1 MASYKVISMDCEAT
15 GLHSQYGAE
24 PFLFTFCDENLKSSH
39 VEFSVNPRTRKVR
52 YTKAGLLEVRNKL
65 RDKIVVFH
73 HAKFDI
79 NMAATAGLY
88 LFIPEWRTSCQPINF
103 AKTEPVF
110 KFRVDGI
117 EDTFNAAHICYSDEQ
132 HGLKYLAAR
141 YLDIPTNDEKEL
153 KKAVL
158 EARRIGKSKG
168 YKLGVNY
175 KGENEPLYDYWL
187 PKAID
192 PKSTVCLKYGSKD
205 AYRTI
210 LLHLLLEEIMEEI
223 PSFRKSYE
231 EEMDLVGELYAMERL
246 GITLHKRN
254 LRLLTEEIKSK
265 IAPQEKTV
273 LDIGRKHH
281 SKEFN
286 YRSPI
291 HLPQLLFGY
300 AVHSGKRRDFEGKS
314 FGLEPLWLTAGKSPS
329 CDKEVIPK
337 LIKRCQKEPKKH
349 ATALKFLEAKYDM
362 SKFIKGAEALAS
374 YKQASL
380 DDPVDSRLHNLQ
392 FSLNQNG
399 TRLTRLSSSDP
410 FNSQNVSK
418 KAEVKVRS
426 VFTPRKGCVWYSL
439 DGTQLELAILA
450 YASQDKRMLK
460 AIADKEDFHDMVM
473 RELFW
478 EEAKKSKDEARTKAK
493 AVNFRVVYGGD
504 GAAIDAIGGPGTYK
518 RFAARFPGLP
528 AYMAATIAF
537 CKKHGYIETLS
548 GRRLYVDPRR
558 AKTKAV
564 NGVVQGTAGEWGKR
578 CITRIS
584 RKGLVDWKTSRIVL
598 QIHDELILEYPK
610 SEPLST
616 IVAVCKEMRL
626 AARDLNFKV
635 GVDVKLIKNNWAE
648 KESIDL

>member
-1 MASYKVISMDCEAT
+1 MSKYEKISLDTECT
-15 GLHSQYGAE
+15 GLHSQYGGE
-24 PFLFTFCDENLKSSH
+24 PFLFTFCDENLKTSH
-39 VEFSVNPRTRKVR
+39 VEFSVNPKTRKVR
-52 YTKAGLLEVRNKL
+52 YTKAGLLEVRDKI
-65 RDKIVVFH
+65 RDKTVVFH

-79 NMAATAGLY
+79 NMTATAGLY
-88 LFIPEWRTSCQPINF
+88 LYIPEWRTACQPINF
-103 AKTEPVF
+103 ERTEPVA
-110 KFRVDGI
+110 KFRVNAI
-117 EDTFNAAHICYSDEQ
+117 EDTFNSSHICYSDEQ
-132 HGLKYLAAR
+132 HGLKYLASR
-141 YLDIPTNDEKEL
+141 YLDIKDDDEKAL
-153 KKAVL
+153 KQAVV
-158 EARRIGKSKG
+158 EARRIGKAKG
-168 YKLGVNY
+168 WNLGITY
-175 KGENEPLYDYWL
+175 KGEAEPLYDYWM
-187 PKAID
+187 PKAAN
-192 PKSTVCLKYGSKD
+192 PKSKECLTYGLKD
-205 AYRTI
+205 AYRTM
-210 LLHLLLEEIMEEI
+210 LLHLLLEEIMEEN

-254 LRLLTEEIKSK
+254 LRLLTQEIKAK
-265 IAPQEKTV
+265 IAPQEKIV
-273 LDIGRKHH
+273 LDIGKKRFGKD
-281 SKEFN
+281 FN

-300 AVHSGKRRDFEGKS
+300 AVHTGKRRDFEKKS
-314 FGLEPLWLTAGKSPS
+314 FGLPVLWLTKGKSPC
-329 CDKEVIPK
+329 CDKEIIPR
-337 LIKRCQKEPKKH
+337 LIKHCKKEPKKH
-349 ATALKFLEAKYDM
+349 ATALKFLEAKQDM

-380 DDPVDSRLHNLQ
+380 NDEVDSRLHNLQ

-426 VFTPRKGCVWYSL
+426 VFTPRKGCVWYSI

-460 AIADKEDFHDMVM
+460 AIADREDFHDMVM
-473 RELFW
+473 RELFA
-478 EEAKKSKDEARTKAK
+478 EEAKKSKEEARTKAK

-528 AYMAATIAF
+528 DYMEATIAF

-548 GRRLYVDPRR
+548 GRRLYVDVRR

-564 NGVVQGTAGEWGKR
+564 NGVIQGTAGEWGKR
-578 CITRIS
+578 CISRIS
-584 RKGLVDWKTSRIVL
+584 KKGLVDWQTSRIVL

-616 IVAVCKEMRL
+616 ISAVCKEMRL

-635 GVDVKLIKNNWAE
+635 GVDVKLIRNNWAE
-648 KESIDL
+648 KEPVDL

>member
-1 MASYKVISMDCEAT
+1 MSKYEKISMDCEAT
-15 GLHSQYGAE
+15 GLYTQYGAE
-24 PFLFTFCDENLKSSH
+24 PFLFTFCDENLKQSH
-39 VEFSVNPRTRKVR
+39 VEFSVNPKTRKVR
-52 YTKAGLLEVRNKL
+52 YTKAGLLEVRDKI
-65 RDKIVVFH
+65 RDKTVVFH

-79 NMAATAGLY
+79 NMAAMAGIY
-88 LFIPEWRTSCQPINF
+88 IYIPEWRISCQPINF
-103 AKTEPVF
+103 AKTDPVT
-110 KFRVDGI
+110 KFRVNGI

-132 HGLKYLAAR
+132 HGLKYLAFR
-141 YLDIPTNDEKEL
+141 YLDIRDDDEKEL
-153 KKAVL
+153 QEAVVQ
-158 EARRIGKSKG
+158 ARRIGKSRG

-187 PKAID
+187 PKAINS
-192 PKSTVCLKYGSKD
+192 KSTVCLKYGGKD

-210 LLHLLLEEIMEEI
+210 LLHFLLEDIMEEN

-246 GITLHKRN
+246 GITLHKKN
-254 LRLLTEEIKSK
+254 LATLTAEIKNK
-265 IAPQEKTV
+265 IAPQEKIV
-273 LDIGRKHH
+273 VDIGKKRH
-281 SKEFN
+281 SPNFN

-291 HLPQLLFGY
+291 DLPQLIFGY
-300 AVHSGKRRDFEGKS
+300 AVHSGKRRDFDKS
-314 FGLEPLWLTAGKSPS
+314 FNLPILWLTKGGSPC

-337 LIKRCQKEPKKH
+337 LIKHCKKQPKKH
-349 ATALKFLEAKYDM
+349 ATAIKFLEAKQDM

-374 YKQASL
+374 YKLAAL
-380 DDPVDSRLHNLQ
+380 DDEVDSRLHNLK

-426 VFTPRKGCVWYSL
+426 VFTPRKGCVWYSI

-450 YASQDKRMLK
+450 YASQDKRMLQ
-460 AIADKEDFHDMVM
+460 AIKDKEDFHDMVM
-473 RELFW
+473 KELFA
-478 EEAKKSKDEARTKAK
+478 EEAKVSKEEARTKAK

-504 GAAIDAIGGPGTYK
+504 GAAIDAIGGPGTYS
-518 RFAARFPGLP
+518 RFKARFPGLP
-528 AYMAATIAF
+528 AYMQKCIAF
-537 CKKHGYIETLS
+537 CRQHGYIETLS
-548 GRRLYVDPRR
+548 GRRLYVETRR

-598 QIHDELILEYPK
+598 QIHDEVILEYPK

-616 IVAVCKEMRL
+616 IAAVCKEMRL

-635 GVDVKLIKNNWAE
+635 GVDVKVIKSNWAE
-648 KESIDL
+648 KESVTL

>member
-1 MASYKVISMDCEAT
+1 MASYKVISLDCEAT
-15 GLHSQYGAE
+15 GLFTQYGAE
-24 PFLFTFCDENLKSSH
+24 PFLFTFCDENLKESH
-39 VEFSVNPRTRKVR
+39 VEFSVNPKTRQVK
-52 YTKAGLLEVRNKL
+52 YTTAGLKEI
-65 RDKIVVFH
+65 RDKIRDKKVVFH

-79 NMAATAGLY
+79 NMAAAAGLY
-88 LFIPEWRTSCQPINF
+88 LYIPEWRISCQPINF
-103 AKTEPVF
+103 ERKPSVF
-110 KFRVDGI
+110 KFRVDSI
-117 EDTFNAAHICYSDEQ
+117 EDTFNSAHVCYSDEQ
-132 HGLKYLAAR
+132 HGLKYLSFR
-141 YLDIPTNDEKEL
+141 YLDIRDDDEKAL
-153 KKAVL
+153 KQAVNS
-158 EARRIGKSKG
+158 ARAIGRKRG
-168 YKLGVNY
+168 WKLGENY
-175 KGENEPLYDYWL
+175 KGESEPLYDYWM
-187 PKAID
+187 PKAVD
-192 PKSTVCLKYGSKD
+192 PKSKVCLTYGLKD
-205 AYRTI
+205 ARRTI
-210 LLHLLLEEIMEEI
+210 LLYYLLEEVMDET
-223 PSFRKSYE
+223 PSLRKSYE
-231 EEMDLVGELYAMERL
+231 EEMDLVGDIYAMERL
-246 GITLHKRN
+246 GITLHKKN
-254 LRLLTEEIKSK
+254 LTKLTQEIKSK
-265 IAPQEKTV
+265 IAPQEKIV
-273 LDIGRKHH
+273 LDIGRKRH

-314 FGLEPLWLTAGKSPS
+314 FGLTPLWLTAGKSPS

-337 LIKRCQKEPKKH
+337 LIKHCQKEPKKH

-374 YKQASL
+374 YRKASL
-380 DDPVDSRLHNLQ
+380 DDPVDPNRHNLQ

-426 VFTPRKGCVWYSL
+426 VFSPRKGCVWYSI
-439 DGTQLELAILA
+439 DGSQLELCILA

-473 RELFW
+473 RELFA
-478 EEAKKSKDEARTKAK
+478 EEAKKSKEEARTKAK
-493 AVNFRVVYGGD
+493 TVNFRILYGGD
-504 GAAIDAIGGPGTYK
+504 GAVIDAIGGPGTYQ
-518 RFAARFPGLP
+518 RFKARFPGLP
-528 AYMAATIAF
+528 TYMAKAIAF
-537 CKKHGYIETLS
+537 CKQHGYIETLS

-584 RKGLVDWKTSRIVL
+584 KKGLVDWKTSRIVL

-610 SEPLST
+610 NEPLST
-616 IVAVCKEMRL
+616 IAAVCKEMRL

-635 GVDVKLIKNNWAE
+635 SVDVKLIKSNWAE
-648 KESIDL
+648 KESVEL